1 MNPKQPTTNE
11 SDNDGSD
18 IGDNSENEGSENE
31 GSENEGSENEGS
43 DNDESDAGSDTD
55 SVAGFGS
62 DSETNTNPESKP
74 NSDDEVN
81 YPGDLA
87 VDINTYIDELSRDIT
102 KIKVHLCFFKR
113 DTTYKFV
120 KYIVSVDNEIAA
132 FPTFEQETMGVS
144 ASDDSYGGFDT
155 EKITAIQNAM
165 FSSPTNTE
173 YRGFI
178 PYQKDLFAFFE
189 IEDDEYTLNLNYLK
203 SVINEL
209 NFLKKVNGIPVS
221 ETVSSFFDDNS
232 DLRYYDETQVSP
244 PHCGTRIKDLNLFGR
259 GKYFEINGNGDDR
272 FAFFVK
278 TIVYLL
284 GEDMI
289 DAFLKRPDEQK
300 IIDYDGIF
308 FRKDGKDHWFIPET
322 DSIVKI

>member
-1 MNPKQPTTNE
+1 M
-11 SDNDGSD
+11 
-18 IGDNSENEGSENE
+18 
-31 GSENEGSENEGS
+31 
-43 DNDESDAGSDTD
+43 A
-55 SVAGFGS
+55 F
-62 DSETNTNPESKP
+62 
-74 NSDDEVN
+74 
-81 YPGDLA
+81 
-87 VDINTYIDELSRDIT
+87 DINTYIDELSQDVI
-102 KIKVHLCFFKR
+102 KFKVHLCFFKR
-113 DTTYKFV
+113 DTTHKFI

-132 FPTFEQETMGVS
+132 FPTFEQDTMGVS
-144 ASDDSYGGFDT
+144 AANDIYGGFDT
-155 EKITAIQNAM
+155 EKITAIQNTM
-165 FSSPTNTE
+165 FSSPTNSE

-189 IEDDEYTLNLNYLK
+189 IEDDEYSLNPNHLK

-221 ETVSSFFDDNS
+221 ETVSAFFDDNS

-244 PHCGTRIKDLNLFGR
+244 PHCGTLIKNLNLFGR
-259 GKYFEINGNGDDR
+259 GKYFEINGNGDAR
-272 FAFFVK
+272 YAFFVK

-284 GEDMI
+284 GDDMI

-322 DSIVKI
+322 DAVVPI